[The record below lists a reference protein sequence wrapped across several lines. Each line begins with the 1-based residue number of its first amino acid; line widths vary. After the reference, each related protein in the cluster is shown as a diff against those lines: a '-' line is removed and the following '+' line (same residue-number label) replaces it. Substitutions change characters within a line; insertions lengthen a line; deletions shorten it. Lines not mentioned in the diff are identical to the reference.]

1 MSDESG
7 KSTLTSVLE
16 TIAKFL
22 TPVVIF
28 GVGTY
33 YTWTQDRIEMDQKSL
48 DRCIN
53 ISKDLSSNSEVQK
66 ELSIALLTDQCGKY
80 ETLRT
85 FAVSRLIQTAAQSN
99 SASVVASAK
108 KAALALSANTNVAN
122 SVEQAVKDLPP
133 RIYVQVPDDTK
144 RGEVADLSKRLNL
157 NVVPGQP
164 SYSIEGVENVGQ
176 TRSPSTTQVR
186 YFRTEDAGL
195 AKSIADQL
203 TKLGVAD
210 VKPMLS
216 AGKAIPFQLE
226 IWFARAPIKQLELR
240 SVVVPTPTP

>member
-1 MSDESG
+1 MSNETGASR
-7 KSTLTSVLE
+7 LTTVLE

-22 TPVVIF
+22 TPVVVF

-66 ELSIALLTDQCGKY
+66 ELSIALLTDQCGKF

-99 SASVVASAK
+99 SAVVVESAK
-108 KAALALSANTNVAN
+108 KAALTLSANTNVEK
-122 SVEQAVKDLPP
+122 SVQQAVQNLPP
-133 RIYVQVPDDTK
+133 RIYIQVPDDSR
-144 RGEVADLSKRLNL
+144 RGEANDVSKRLTL
-157 NVVPGQP
+157 NIVAGQP
-164 SYSIEGVENVGQ
+164 PYSVEGIENVGP
-176 TRSPSTTQVR
+176 TRSPSSTQVR
-186 YFRTEDAGL
+186 YFRSEDAAA
-195 AKSIADQL
+195 AKNIADQL
-203 TKLGVAD
+203 VKLGVEDA
-210 VKPMLS
+210 KPVLS

-226 IWFARAPIKQLELR
+226 IWFARAVIKPVDLR
-240 SVVVPTPTP
+240 TVAAPVPTP